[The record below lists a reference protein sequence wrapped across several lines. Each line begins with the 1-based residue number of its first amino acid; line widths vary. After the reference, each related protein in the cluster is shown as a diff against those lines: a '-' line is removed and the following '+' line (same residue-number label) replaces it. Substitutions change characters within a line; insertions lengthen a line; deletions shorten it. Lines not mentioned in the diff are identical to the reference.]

1 MKIKLLVVGNTTD
14 SLLKSLILNYKKRIK
29 RYVNF
34 EITELNIFK
43 FRKIILTFSNQI
55 IRLFIVEQLYR
66 DFTIINNHPCHNQ

>member
-43 FRKIILTFSNQI
+43 FRKIILTF
-55 IRLFIVEQLYR
+55 F
-66 DFTIINNHPCHNQ
+66 H